1 MYLLLCLSY
10 ANNIQFD
17 KYKAEYDNV
26 HSKCVVP
33 VAATTGPSSSTALQ
47 DKEYGTDRLR
57 AVIELRRQQQESV
70 PMDSREELT
79 RYENDLVHEDI
90 KDILTWWKVSL
101 FLFLLHNILITSPG
115 QRAKVPCPFPNC

>member
-1 MYLLLCLSY
+1 MYLLLRLSY

-17 KYKAEYDNV
+17 KYKAEYDNE
-26 HSKCVVP
+26 HSKCIVP
-33 VAATTGPSSSTALQ
+33 VAATTGPSSSAALQ

-90 KDILTWWKVSL
+90 KDILAWWKVSP
-101 FLFLLHNILITSPG
+101 FLFSLHNILITSPG
-115 QRAKVPCPFPNC
+115 Q